1 VGAYSYMTK
10 LLDRFSKLLLIR
22 ANERGTVVYFFAL
35 YVFVGIGLAIGRST
49 ADALFLKRF
58 GIEYLPVMYLILS
71 IVLMIF
77 STLYAAFSDRFSPEK
92 MFRIIYGGIGIL
104 LVCNWLF
111 IVFSDSNMGYP
122 IYFLI
127 YEASSEILLVHAS
140 LYLGKNLEVQQ
151 LKRISSVIFSGAQ
164 IGIIIG
170 GLFLAGTADIIGVQN
185 MLLVWVATISVSGI
199 MIILRHRRTG
209 PSLFFRSQVKSRNII
224 QQSFKD
230 IKEGLAFA
238 KHSPLLRTICFAMF
252 FMVIGYFTLS
262 YSVNR
267 VYNATFTTEES
278 LSAFFGIL
286 NASCSFAA
294 LVLQLLVTNRLLQR
308 FGLKVS
314 NLIYPVTT
322 LLSFV
327 FLLFSFTVPSAIFA
341 SINRD
346 TLTPA
351 IRTPVRNIFFNALP
365 DYMQGRARALAIAV
379 VMPLA
384 LIVTGSL
391 LILSQSVNQPGLFL
405 MIGIASAFGYLFS
418 NIRMNRSYI
427 NSIINVLTEKLYLP
441 DRHFDSSI
449 IRRDKRLIDELNKGL
464 HHDDADIS
472 ISYAKLFIKIDPD
485 NASEKI
491 LLRAEGETDNDISTK
506 LLRLL
511 RHVDTHNLEDQLLD
525 SFDKATELR
534 RYTLLTILLSNNTDS
549 VREQGL
555 ACINETHPTAQ
566 IAGIVAAF
574 RFGNTQ
580 QQDIAHHK
588 WKALLAGQDILHVG
602 AGLEVCKIIGEA
614 PVEELV
620 EVLAHEDETIRQR
633 ALSIIHK
640 NLQQP
645 HDLLCEGVS
654 KLTHDPIASIRT
666 RAYDCLTTHWNDTAQ
681 EVAEKAL
688 EDEHPTVRSAGINIL
703 FDESDEGLAVL
714 KAWVIG
720 NAGSPRA
727 QRTAFESLAER
738 SNETVLWESVAN
750 TRIDDA
756 RKFSHAIQ
764 VLRNSNTST
773 SSMLMLHLLEER
785 LKQTIDLAIMAMAQF
800 EDKTTIDVIRACL
813 SGGDRQ
819 HIAHAS
825 EILCNL
831 ENSQAQALSRVLE
844 LAYSKTNIE
853 ISNCIFTS
861 ILEVIAWCHSR
872 SDRWLVE
879 CARYTAKQ
887 SGLKV

>member
-1 VGAYSYMTK
+1 MTR
-10 LLDRFSKLLLIR
+10 LLDRFSTLLLIR
-22 ANERGTVVYFFAL
+22 ANERGTVVYFFIL
-35 YVFVGIGLAIGRST
+35 FVLIGIGLAIGRST

-71 IVLMIF
+71 IVLMVF

-92 MFRIIYGGIGIL
+92 MFRIIYGSVGIL

-111 IVFSDSNMGYP
+111 ISFAESNLGYP
-122 IYFLI
+122 VYFLI

-164 IGIIIG
+164 IGIIVG
-170 GLFLAGTADIIGVQN
+170 GLFLAGASDIIGVQN
-185 MLLVWVATISVSGI
+185 MLLVWVATISISGA
-199 MIILRHRRTG
+199 MIILRHRKIG
-209 PSLFFRSQVKSRNII
+209 PSLFFRSQVKSRNIV
-224 QQSFKD
+224 QQSFRD

-308 FGLKVS
+308 FGLKAS
-314 NLIYPVTT
+314 NLIYPLTT

-327 FLLFSFTVPSAIFA
+327 LLLFSFTIPSAIFA
-341 SINRD
+341 SVNRD

-351 IRTPVRNIFFNALP
+351 IRSPVRNIFFNALP
-365 DYMQGRARALAIAV
+365 DYMQGRGRALAIAV

-391 LILSQSVNQPGLFL
+391 LLLSQAVDQPGLFL
-405 MIGIASAFGYLFS
+405 MIGVASALCYLLS
-418 NIRMNRSYI
+418 NIRMNHSYI

-449 IRRDKRLIDELNKGL
+449 IRNDKRLIDELSKGL
-464 HHDDADIS
+464 RHDDAEIS
-472 ISYAKLFIKIDPD
+472 LSYAKLFLKIDPES
-485 NASEKI
+485 ASDKI
-491 LLRAEGETDNDISTK
+491 LLRAESEVDETLSLELLK
-506 LLRLL
+506 LLR
-511 RHVDTHNLEDQLLD
+511 HTDTHHMEEQLLD
-525 SFDKATELR
+525 GFNKAKGLH

-549 VREQGL
+549 IQEQGL
-555 ACINETHPTAQ
+555 ACINESHPTAQ
-566 IAGIVAAF
+566 IAGVVAAF
-574 RFGNTQ
+574 RFGTAQ
-580 QQDIAHHK
+580 QQDTAHHK
-588 WKALLAGQDILHVG
+588 WKALLASQDILHIG
-602 AGLEVCKIIGEA
+602 AGLEICKIIEDA
-614 PVEELV
+614 PVDELIG
-620 EVLAHEDETIRQR
+620 VLKHEDKNIRQR

-640 NLQQP
+640 NLKRP
-645 HDLLCEGVS
+645 HDSLCEGVS

-666 RAYDCLTTHWNDTAQ
+666 RAYDCLTTHWCDAAQ

-688 EDEHPTVRSAGINIL
+688 EDEHPAVRTAGINIL
-703 FDESDEGLAVL
+703 FGESDEGLAVL

-727 QRTAFESLAER
+727 QHTAFESLAER
-738 SNETVLWESVAN
+738 SNETMLWETVAN

-764 VLRNSNTST
+764 VLRQSHSDT
-773 SSMLMLHLLEER
+773 SSKLMLHLLQER
-785 LKQTIDLAIMAMAQF
+785 LKQTIELAIMAMAQF
-800 EDKTTIDVIRACL
+800 EDKATISIIRACL
-813 SGGDRQ
+813 SGGDQQ

-831 ENSQAQALSRVLE
+831 ENRQAAELADILE
-844 LAYSKTNIE
+844 QAYSKTNIE

-861 ILEVIAWCHSR
+861 VLEVVTWCYSR

-879 CARYTAKQ
+879 CAHYTAKQ
-887 SGLKV
+887 TGLKV